1 MEPCVVPWRTPFP
14 SHGWAVVRREGR
26 WPERHGLCFA
36 ATTVAATR
44 RGLKARAEK
53 EEEEE
58 EEEEVD
64 YERLA
69 LSLADELLDFVPV
82 VGPLRNAKEAWFC

>member
-1 MEPCVVPWRTPFP
+1 MEPCAPPGRPPFP

-26 WPERHGLCFA
+26 RVDRHSLCFA
-36 ATTVAATR
+36 ASAVATAR
-44 RGLKARAEK
+44 RGLKVRAEK
-53 EEEEE
+53 VEEED
-58 EEEEVD
+58 VD

-82 VGPLRNAKEAWFC
+82 VGPLRNAKEAWF